1 MSNVIKAPF
10 TKTDHSN
17 KKIIEVKNYF
27 LKQTDF
33 LVPNDIDEQTNAQM
47 MIEQAKRE
55 AELIKQE
62 AEQYYHSLKQ
72 HISQEQEHWKI
83 EKQQLIATVQQEG
96 YEVGFAQGKEE
107 ALHRYDELI
116 NEAKRIV
123 ETANR
128 QFYEQIEEASETI
141 LLIGL
146 KVAERILGEKLME
159 NSEHFL
165 SLVKRAIKEVRE
177 QSEVKV
183 YVHPFYYEMLVQQKD
198 ELRAVFNQPTDIFIY
213 PDEQLTENGCVIETP
228 FGRIDASVDT
238 QLQQIKQ
245 QLLERLEEE

>member
-33 LVPNDIDEQTNAQM
+33 SVPNDIDEQTNAQM

-83 EKQQLIATVQQEG
+83 EKQQLIATAQQEG
-96 YEVGFAQGKEE
+96 YEVGLRKEK
-107 ALHRYDELI
+107 
-116 NEAKRIV
+116 KRRFIV
-123 ETANR
+123 TM
-128 QFYEQIEEASETI
+128 S
-141 LLIGL
+141 
-146 KVAERILGEKLME
+146 
-159 NSEHFL
+159 
-165 SLVKRAIKEVRE
+165 
-177 QSEVKV
+177 
-183 YVHPFYYEMLVQQKD
+183 
-198 ELRAVFNQPTDIFIY
+198 
-213 PDEQLTENGCVIETP
+213 
-228 FGRIDASVDT
+228 
-238 QLQQIKQ
+238 
-245 QLLERLEEE
+245 